1 MAVPWTATVVRLAV
15 VVVLAVATTACEVVT
30 GRNPATPA
38 ATTTT
43 TPSPSPSSGPEVRV
57 GVGPEQES
65 VLLGAVLARLA
76 TDAGFAPEVVGLAD
90 GAAVRQAL
98 EVGDVDVA
106 PGYTGQTWL
115 EELMRENPPGDPR
128 SSFQGVA
135 SADESNGIVW
145 LRPMFDLSAG
155 VTGPPADATLAL
167 WVTPEVAVE
176 SPSIAEL
183 GSLLADDADAGASA
197 GGRAVCVDA
206 GFGARSDGWSAVAQR
221 YSIPPV
227 TLVEATPQEAIVGVA
242 SGQCLVGLST
252 LTDGAAWAEELVP
265 LADPLEVF
273 PAFVVSVQVREQVM
287 ERLPDLPDAL
297 QPLADHLT
305 SAMLG
310 TWNARVRSGDEVTDV
325 ADDAV
330 AQLREA

>member
-1 MAVPWTATVVRLAV
+1 MVVPRTVTVARLAV
-15 VVVLAVATTACEVVT
+15 VAVLVVATTACEVVT
-30 GRNPATPA
+30 GRNAPTPA
-38 ATTTT
+38 PTTTT
-43 TPSPSPSSGPEVRV
+43 SPAPGPAVRI

-76 TDAGFAPEVVGLAD
+76 TEAGFAPEVVGFAD

-98 EVGDVDVA
+98 EVGDVGVA

-115 EELMRENPPGDPR
+115 EELVRENPPGDPR

-145 LRPMFDLSAG
+145 LRPTFDLAAG

-167 WVTPEVAVE
+167 WVTPDVAVE

-183 GSLLADDADAGASA
+183 GSLLADDGDHE
-197 GGRAVCVDA
+197 VCVDA
-206 GFGARSDGWSAVAQR
+206 EFGARSDGWSAVAQR

-227 TLVEATPQEAIVGVA
+227 TLVEATPQEAVAGVA

-273 PAFVVSVQVREQVM
+273 PAFVVSVQVTEQVV
-287 ERLPDLPDAL
+287 EELPGLPEAL
-297 QPLADHLT
+297 QPLPDHLT

-310 TWNARVRSGDEVTDV
+310 TWNARVRGGDEVTEV